1 MYVVSCSLACF
12 MLPFLQLRCKEFDY
26 HILRSLS
33 TSTSTPQKSVY
44 VVDDDTESN
53 STGRSGNHSPSVNKY
68 TNRTHTCGELNINH
82 EGQKVTLCGWLEYQ
96 RMNKFIVL
104 RDSYGET
111 QLVITDTVKTVVCF
125 LATTASWFF
134 RINKFKVVLIKSL
147 MRVLFRL
154 KAL

>member
-1 MYVVSCSLACF
+1 M
-12 MLPFLQLRCKEFDY
+12 
-26 HILRSLS
+26 
-33 TSTSTPQKSVY
+33 
-44 VVDDDTESN
+44 VDDDTESN
-53 STGRSGNHSPSVNKY
+53 STDRSGNHSHSVNKY

-82 EGQKVTLCGWLEYQ
+82 EGQNVTLCGWLEYQ

-125 LATTASWFF
+125 LATTDSWFF